1 MKHTKQ
7 TAGQIGGRVTVQ
19 KYGPEHMRTIGKRGA
34 KVTWTRYYLAPI
46 GQFQYAMVER
56 ATGKIKT
63 VKDG

>member
-1 MKHTKQ
+1 MNAKQ
-7 TAGQIGGRVTVQ
+7 KAGQIGGRVTVA
-19 KYGPEHMRTIGKRGA
+19 KHGREHMQQIGKRGA
-34 KVTWTRYYLAPI
+34 VVTWTRYYLAPI